1 MSTVTI
7 ALDAMGGDRAPSE
20 LVAGAVEAARGG
32 VAVLLCGRSDL
43 LERELAGHGAVEGV
57 QIVEAP
63 DLIDFHDEPAAA
75 VRSKPGSSMVTACR
89 MVREGRAQGAISAGS
104 TGAMLASSLLT
115 MGRIKGVHRPAIAVP
130 LPARGGPCV
139 LIDAGANSES
149 KPENLCQF
157 GIMGA
162 IFAEEV
168 LGISDPNV
176 GLLSVGEEAT
186 KGTSEVVEAHAL
198 LAASG
203 VNFGGNCE
211 GRDALSGE
219 FQVVVADGF
228 AGNVLLKGL
237 EGAGAMLMREL
248 RDAARSSLR
257 AKLGGLLLMPALRGL
272 RDRIDPEAYGGAY
285 LLGVRGI
292 SVIAHGNSSRVAVHN
307 AVTVAARGVEHD
319 IVGRMAQRLGAS
331 RPGTDLHG
339 SDEVNTVPRDP
350 ESENGEVGHES

>member
-1 MSTVTI
+1 MSSVTI
-7 ALDAMGGDRAPSE
+7 ALDAMGGDRAPAE
-20 LVAGAVEAARGG
+20 LVAGAVEAAREG
-32 VAVLLCGRSDL
+32 VGVLLCGRVDVI
-43 LERELAGHGAVEGV
+43 ERELRQHGSVTGVE
-57 QIVEAP
+57 IVDAP

-89 MVREGRAQGAISAGS
+89 TVREGRAQGAISAGA
-104 TGAMLASSLLT
+104 TGGMLAASLLT
-115 MGRIKGVHRPAIAVP
+115 MGRIKGVHRPGIAVP
-130 LPARGGPCV
+130 LPARGRPCV

-149 KPENLCQF
+149 KPENLRQF
-157 GIMGA
+157 GVMGA

-168 LGISDPNV
+168 LGVDNPNV

-237 EGAGAMLMREL
+237 EGAGAMLLREL
-248 RDAARSSLR
+248 RDAARSSVR
-257 AKLGGLLLMPALRGL
+257 AKIGGLLLMPALRGL
-272 RDRIDPEAYGGAY
+272 RDRIDPETYGGAY

-292 SVIAHGNSSRVAVHN
+292 SVIAHGNSSRVAIRN
-307 AVTVAARGVEHD
+307 AVRVAARGVEHD
-319 IVGRMAQRLGAS
+319 IVGRMAQRLGAA
-331 RPGTDLHG
+331 TEG
-339 SDEVNTVPRDP
+339 SDLQEGDRVNTVPLVP
-350 ESENGEVGHES
+350 ESENGEART